1 MTADRAYLEH
11 IHEAIRRVM
20 EYTTTG
26 RDDFFTRTL
35 LQDGVI
41 RNLEIIGEA
50 TKKLSP
56 ELRSQH
62 SDLPW
67 KNMAALRDV
76 LIHNY
81 LGVDL
86 AIVWDVVVHRLPDVD
101 RRIAAILNESVKDPN
116 AAP

>member
-1 MTADRAYLEH
+1 M
-11 IHEAIRRVM
+11 
-20 EYTTTG
+20 
-26 RDDFFTRTL
+26 
-35 LQDGVI
+35 
-41 RNLEIIGEA
+41 
-50 TKKLSP
+50 
-56 ELRSQH
+56 RSQH

-86 AIVWDVVVHRLPDVD
+86 AIVWDVVMHRLPDVD
-101 RRIAAILNESVKDPN
+101 RRIAAILNESVEDPN

>member
-1 MTADRAYLEH
+1 MNGDRAYLEH
-11 IHEAIRRVM
+11 IREAIRRVM
-20 EYTTTG
+20 DYTATG
-26 RDDFFTRTL
+26 RDDFFARTL

-56 ELRSQH
+56 ELRSRYP
-62 SDLPW
+62 DLPW

-86 AIVWDVVVHRLPDVD
+86 GIVWDVVVHRLPDVD
-101 RRIAAILNESVKDPN
+101 RRIADILVEFGGEPT

>member
-1 MTADRAYLEH
+1 MNGDRAYLEH
-11 IHEAIRRVM
+11 IREAIRRVM
-20 EYTTTG
+20 DYTATG
-26 RDDFFTRTL
+26 RDDFFARTL
-35 LQDGVI
+35 LQDGVV

-56 ELRSQH
+56 ELRSRYP
-62 SDLPW
+62 DLPW

-86 AIVWDVVVHRLPDVD
+86 GIVWDVVVHRLPDVD
-101 RRIAAILNESVKDPN
+101 RRIADILVEFGGEPT

>member
-1 MTADRAYLEH
+1 MNGDRAYLEH
-11 IHEAIRRVM
+11 IRESIRRVM
-20 EYTTTG
+20 EYTATG
-26 RDDFFTRTL
+26 RDDFFARTL

-56 ELRSQH
+56 ELRSRYP
-62 SDLPW
+62 DLPW

-86 AIVWDVVVHRLPDVD
+86 SIVWDVVVHRLPGVD
-101 RRIAAILNESVKDPN
+101 RRIADILGDFEEDPT